1 MANSAVGFILIGHIT
16 PIVIQ
21 DERSKVVQ
29 IVTQSVHTRA
39 RVTELGKDR
48 AFRATEPKKVREGG
62 GGGK

>member
-48 AFRATEPKKVREGG
+48 AFGQRSRRK
-62 GGGK
+62 